1 MRGKNGVTIG
11 FIAMMAVTGI
21 VNAPSSLA
29 LEIDQVA
36 FTERI
41 EHGGST
47 YQSRSGPGSVNL
59 KFSQ

>member
-21 VNAPSSLA
+21 VNAPSSFA
-29 LEIDQVA
+29 LEVDQVA

-41 EHGGST
+41 GHG
-47 YQSRSGPGSVNL
+47 RSIY
-59 KFSQ
+59 